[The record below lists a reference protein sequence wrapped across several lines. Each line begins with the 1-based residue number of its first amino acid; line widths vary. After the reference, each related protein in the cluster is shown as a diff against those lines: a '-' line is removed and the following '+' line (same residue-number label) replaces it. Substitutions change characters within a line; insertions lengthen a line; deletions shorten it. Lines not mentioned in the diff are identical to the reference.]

1 MITLICKTMKLEKA
15 IEILE
20 KNQLWRIGE
29 YDDYYYEPQTFY
41 KAIDVVLREVKKSLK
56 LKDPSE
62 IANQIKEIRLNRNY
76 TQAWVAEQMGVS
88 QGEYSKIENV
98 KRKKFSIQTLNRL
111 SDILEVPINQFAE

>member
-1 MITLICKTMKLEKA
+1 MKLEKA

-29 YDDYYYEPQTFY
+29 YDDYYYEPQTLY

-62 IANQIKEIRLNRNY
+62 IANQIKEIRLARNY
-76 TQAWVAEQMGVS
+76 TQAWVAEQMGVT